1 MAGRILGI
9 DLGAKRIGL
18 ALSDP
23 AGTIASPIGKIEFR
37 GEEHLLAEIEKLVK
51 EKEIAEIVVGFPIRT
66 SGQKGEQAFGA
77 ERFAEKLRARLSLP
91 VHLLDERMSTQAAEK
106 ALLESD
112 MSRQKRKNVRDQV
125 AASLILQSFLE
136 LRRFR
141 Q

>member
-1 MAGRILGI
+1 MAGRILAI
-9 DLGAKRIGL
+9 DLGSKRIGL

-23 AGTIASPIGKIEFR
+23 TGTIASPIGKIEFQ
-37 GEEHLLAEIEKLVK
+37 GEENLLVEIEKLIQ
-51 EKEIAEIVVGFPIRT
+51 EKEVAEIVVGFPIRT
-66 SGQKGEQAFGA
+66 SGQKGEQALMA

-136 LRRFR
+136 LRRSG